1 MSSKFFNSLDIDDG
15 QFDAHKKTTEFFFFF
30 FFFSIITT
38 LLLRF
43 VINLPCKSLS
53 FLDVFE
59 IEFLVE
65 YFDMFVDGR
74 EVKWK
79 VQARII
85 SQ

>member
-1 MSSKFFNSLDIDDG
+1 MDIDDG
-15 QFDAHKKTTEFFFFF
+15 QFDAHKKTTEFFLF

-38 LLLRF
+38 LLRF

-53 FLDVFE
+53 FSDVFK

-65 YFDMFVDGR
+65 YFDMFLE

-79 VQARII
+79 VQSRII